1 MRLWRIL
8 AEPETRAKQPA
19 PDQGGR
25 ASSRAA
31 NTQGTIDLGT
41 IDPFRRST
49 ETHTRLRRLSGN
61 CRARTRSLPAAPKPD
76 QANRRIRHLADTKT
90 T

>member
-1 MRLWRIL
+1 MRLWQIL
-8 AEPETRAKQPA
+8 AEAETGAKQPA

-31 NTQGTIDLGT
+31 NTQGTIDL
-41 IDPFRRST
+41 FRRST
-49 ETHTRLRRLSGN
+49 ETHTRLRKPSGS
-61 CRARTRSLPAAPKPD
+61 CWTRTRSFSPAPEPN
-76 QANRRIRHLADTKT
+76 QVNRRIRHFADTKT